1 MDPICAG
8 RPVIASTDTSATTE
22 TTRVDI
28 DSRRSEIAEDTMEQV
43 MASIPST
50 PANREQPRVFYGWFV
65 VAAAFAVTCVG
76 FGCVYSFSAFLEP
89 LQHDFG
95 AARGS
100 VSVVFSLA
108 GFLYF
113 CLGSIS
119 GPLADRFGSRRLAI
133 IGMILIGV
141 GLALA
146 SLAPNMITVYAAYG
160 LGIGLGVGC
169 SYVPAMGAVQRWF
182 VKRRGSASGIA
193 SSGIG
198 VGTLIIPPLAE
209 FFIRTIG
216 WRDTYL
222 VLAGLAIT
230 VGAGMALLIEND
242 PGVRGLGPDGAI
254 VRRSA
259 RPISPQGASIK
270 EAVRSRRF
278 IGLYAACLACSL
290 AAFIPFVHL
299 APYAIDHRIARSSAV
314 LLVSVIGVGSTVGRF
329 FVGSL
334 ADRLGRSLALA
345 ATYAGMALALI
356 IWLSSTSFWPL
367 AIFAMLFGVAYGSWV
382 ALLPA
387 VVMDYFGGRNVSGLI
402 GILYTS
408 AGIGTLIG
416 PSAAGFA
423 FDFSHSYVLPIT
435 VGILANVVA
444 AAIATIT
451 STSRR

>member
-1 MDPICAG
+1 MISTQAAVAEEK
-8 RPVIASTDTSATTE
+8 RPHI
-22 TTRVDI
+22 
-28 DSRRSEIAEDTMEQV
+28 
-43 MASIPST
+43 
-50 PANREQPRVFYGWFV
+50 FYGWVV

-76 FGCVYSFSAFLEP
+76 FGCVYSFTAFLEP

-100 VSVVFSLA
+100 VSVIFSLA

-113 CLGSIS
+113 CLGGIS
-119 GPLADRFGSRRLAI
+119 GPLADRFGSRRLALA
-133 IGMILIGV
+133 GMILIAV

-146 SLAPNMITVYAAYG
+146 SLAPNMITVYAACG
-160 LGIGLGVGC
+160 LGVGLGVGC

-182 VKRRGSASGIA
+182 VKQRGSASGIA

-198 VGTLIIPPLAE
+198 VGTLVIPPLAE
-209 FFIRTIG
+209 FFIRTVG

-230 VGAGMALLIEND
+230 VGAGMALLLEND
-242 PGVRGLGPDGAI
+242 PSVRGLNPDGALMEPT
-254 VRRSA
+254 A
-259 RPISPQGASIK
+259 QPTSPHGGSIK

-290 AAFIPFVHL
+290 AAFVPFVHL
-299 APYAIDHRIARSSAV
+299 TPYAIDHGIARSSAV
-314 LLVSVIGVGSTVGRF
+314 LLVSVIGIGSTVGRF

-334 ADRLGRSLALA
+334 ADRIGRSLALA
-345 ATYAGMALALI
+345 ATYAGMALTLV

-367 AIFAMLFGVAYGSWV
+367 ALFAMLFGIAYGSWV

-387 VVMDYFGGRNVSGLI
+387 VVMDFFGSRNVSGLI

-423 FDFSHSYVLPIT
+423 FDFSHSYVLPII
-435 VGILANVVA
+435 VGIVANVVA
-444 AAIATIT
+444 AAVATVT
-451 STSRR
+451 STARG

>member
-1 MDPICAG
+1 
-8 RPVIASTDTSATTE
+8 
-22 TTRVDI
+22 
-28 DSRRSEIAEDTMEQV
+28 MELV
-43 MASIPST
+43 MASIPTAPVSK
-50 PANREQPRVFYGWFV
+50 EQARVFYGWFV

-76 FGCVYSFSAFLEP
+76 FGCVYSFTAFVEP
-89 LQHDFG
+89 LQRDFG

-100 VSVVFSLA
+100 VSVIFSLA

-113 CLGSIS
+113 CLGGVS
-119 GPLADRFGSRRLAI
+119 GPLADRLGSRRLAV

-146 SLAPNMITVYAAYG
+146 SFAPNMITVYAAYG
-160 LGIGLGVGC
+160 LGVGLGVGC

-182 VKRRGSASGIA
+182 IRRRGSASGIA

-198 VGTLIIPPLAE
+198 VGTLVVPPLAE
-209 FFIRTIG
+209 FCIRTIG

-222 VLAGLAIT
+222 VLAGLAVTI
-230 VGAGMALLIEND
+230 GAGMALLLEND
-242 PGVRGLGPDGAI
+242 PSVRGLNPDGAI
-254 VRRSA
+254 MERTA
-259 RPISPQGASIK
+259 QPISSHGTSIK
-270 EAVRSRRF
+270 EAIRSRRF

-290 AAFIPFVHL
+290 AAFVPFVHL
-299 APYAIDHRIARSSAV
+299 APYAVDHGIARSSAV
-314 LLVSVIGVGSTVGRF
+314 LLVSVIGIGSTVGRF

-334 ADRLGRSLALA
+334 ADRFGRSLALA
-345 ATYAGMALALI
+345 ATYAGMALALV
-356 IWLSSTSFWPL
+356 IWLTSTSFWPL
-367 AIFAMLFGVAYGSWV
+367 ALFALFFGIAYGSWV

-435 VGILANVVA
+435 VGILANVAA
-444 AAIATIT
+444 AAIAAIT
-451 STSRR
+451 SASRR